1 MNERKKVYV
10 VCCKDE
16 YKLVAEHLGEIINP
30 TKEDIVLPFSFFQ
43 YEQID
48 TIINL
53 VTLKI
58 MEKMENKHQEFAKI
72 LAKEEWYNKKYQHFL
87 SKIENVDQ
95 IIILD
100 NNSFTCDET
109 DIEEKARE
117 IDYSLKL
124 DKDIKTINAGSF
136 KQTKSKKIT
145 KSITN

>member
-16 YKLVAEHLGEIINP
+16 YKLVAEHLGEIIDP
-30 TKEDIVLPFSFFQ
+30 TKEDVILPFSFFQ

-58 MEKMENKHQEFAKI
+58 IEKMENKHQEFAKI
-72 LAKEEWYNKKYQHFL
+72 LAKEEWYNRKYQHFL
-87 SKIENVDQ
+87 SKIEDVNQ

-100 NNSFTCDET
+100 NNSFTCDEQ
-109 DIEEKARE
+109 DIEEKNRE
-117 IDYSLKL
+117 MDYSLKS
-124 DKDIKTINAGSF
+124 DKHIKRIDAGLF
-136 KQTKSKKIT
+136 KKKEGKMLK
-145 KSITN
+145 KSIN